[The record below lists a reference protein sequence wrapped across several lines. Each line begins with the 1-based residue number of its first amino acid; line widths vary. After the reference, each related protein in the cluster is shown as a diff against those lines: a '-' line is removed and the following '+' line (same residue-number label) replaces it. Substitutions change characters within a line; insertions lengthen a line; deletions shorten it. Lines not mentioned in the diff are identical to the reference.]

1 MPDRQTLKSF
11 CRVVSITANTTSSI
25 DLSQTTSD
33 ADLDVEATYVSVEA
47 VSTTPTTDGYFWVS
61 PTDKTGYAVTTTDP
75 STSWQAAGVQ
85 VSVGAPGAIGG
96 ENSVVTLTVP
106 SMLKQGTIDIQNAWA
121 EVVTFAINYGVV
133 QHANAL
139 RDNNLD
145 SGS

>member
-11 CRVVSITANTTSSI
+11 CRVVSITAWTTSSI

-33 ADLDVEATYVSVEA
+33 ADLDVECTHVSVEIVSA
-47 VSTTPTTDGYFWVS
+47 VPTTDGFFRVS
-61 PTDKTGYAVTTTDP
+61 PTNKVGYAVTTTDP
-75 STSWQAAGVQ
+75 STSWQAAGAQ
-85 VSVGAPGAIGG
+85 ASVGAAGVVGG
-96 ENSVVTLTVP
+96 DNSVVTLTLPP
-106 SMLKQGTIDIQNAWA
+106 SLKQGTIDIQNSYAA
-121 EVVTFAINYGVV
+121 ITTFAINYGVV